1 MINCD
6 SGEIIGNI
14 FILDNKGH
22 CLPVPLAHLEAK
34 MDWKP
39 SWARHVWCSVECP
52 AACCQAEEGIEE
64 EWCQK

>member
-6 SGEIIGNI
+6 SSEIIGNI
-14 FILDNKGH
+14 FILDKKGH

-34 MDWKP
+34 MDWKL
-39 SWARHVWCSVECP
+39 SWARHVWCLVECP
-52 AACCQAEEGIEE
+52 ATCCQAEEDIKE